1 MKISLAT
8 PSAWQLIFVLMLR
21 NRKSL
26 KNPRGL
32 WLGRV
37 TELNK
42 VLSTQQVCREIKTCS
57 FILGKPLL
65 LVKVTVTAISPVNP
79 GKRCWLF
86 TFSERCQT
94 S

>member
-8 PSAWQLIFVLMLR
+8 PSARQVIFVLMLR
-21 NRKSL
+21 KGKSL

-57 FILGKPLL
+57 GIVGKPLL
-65 LVKVTVTAISPVNP
+65 LVKVTVTAISHVNS
-79 GKRCWLF
+79 GQRCWLF
-86 TFSERCQT
+86 TSSERCQT

>member
-8 PSAWQLIFVLMLR
+8 PSAWQVIFLLMLR
-21 NRKSL
+21 NGKSL
-26 KNPRGL
+26 KNPQGL

-57 FILGKPLL
+57 GILGID
-65 LVKVTVTAISPVNP
+65 AGFS
-79 GKRCWLF
+79 LF
-86 TFSERCQT
+86 QKDARLPNVQQNNSECIQ
-94 S
+94 